1 MMSTYR
7 LVQKVARLFTYAWS
21 AAWVNMSA
29 TLCKSGLHYDSG
41 LKRASRGLPTVPAL
55 ACTREVGA
63 PSHRASEGAHEREEQ
78 EALRR

>member
-1 MMSTYR
+1 MSVMSTAK
-7 LVQKVARLFTYAWS
+7 LSMVKTQA
-21 AAWVNMSA
+21 
-29 TLCKSGLHYDSG
+29 KSGLHYDSG
-41 LKRASRGLPTVPAL
+41 LKRASRGLPTVAAL